1 MEPPIQD
8 KALILRELIIR
19 LASYYDITDKE
30 ASKLVMDVI
39 HSLEAQ
45 ALVLQKLSNSPED
58 PGYKFALASIM
69 TVVSRLHAS
78 HLEHCLKNLTHL
90 NGLSDSL
97 RKHNIKQFIA
107 FLNSLHM

>member
-8 KALILRELIIR
+8 KALILRELMIR
-19 LASYYDITDKE
+19 LASFYDITDKE

-39 HSLEAQ
+39 HSLEVQ
-45 ALVLQKLSNSPED
+45 ALALQKMSSSPDD
-58 PGYKFALASIM
+58 PSFKYALNSIM
-69 TVVSRLHAS
+69 MVVSRLHAS
-78 HLEHCLKNLTHL
+78 HLKRSLKSLTQL